1 MVATD
6 PSDSRFRSAL
16 GIAYAGLGMKKEAI
30 REGELAME
38 MMPLEKDFYIA
49 IFRMEDLA
57 HIFAM
62 TGEYELAIELLDEM
76 LSMPGNISTNLI
88 MKDPTW
94 EPLWSLPE
102 FKEMLEKHVS

>member
-1 MVATD
+1 
-6 PSDSRFRSAL
+6 
-16 GIAYAGLGMKKEAI
+16 MKKEAI

-49 IFRMEDLA
+49 ILRMEDLA

-88 MKDPTW
+88 MKDPSW